1 VFQQSHA
8 EGQQMIGTQTVP
20 ACCKLS
26 SLMLKG
32 SRALFFMVGPQS
44 LPSLFLAELG
54 CSVYIPSKDY
64 MLAFSQA
71 NRLIKQLII
80 NDGQC
85 RCFLAGLRM

>member
-1 VFQQSHA
+1 MQLCDVTDKHL
-8 EGQQMIGTQTVP
+8 GV
-20 ACCKLS
+20 CLS

-32 SRALFFMVGPQS
+32 SRTQYFMVGPQS

-71 NRLIKQLII
+71 NRFIKQ
-80 NDGQC
+80 
-85 RCFLAGLRM
+85 F